1 MSHFDFN
8 GQIVDRQTYSR
19 TDIKQDRQSEGQID
33 RKTDRWKN
41 RQTESQIGENRVRD
55 IKP

>member
-8 GQIVDRQTYSR
+8 GQILDRQTYSR